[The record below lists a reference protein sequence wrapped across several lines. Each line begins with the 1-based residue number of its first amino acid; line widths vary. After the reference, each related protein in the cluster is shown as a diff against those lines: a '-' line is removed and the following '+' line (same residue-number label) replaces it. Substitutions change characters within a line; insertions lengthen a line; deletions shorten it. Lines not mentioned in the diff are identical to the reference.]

1 MGGRGEGRGVGK
13 KKMPFLRAAVPA
25 LGDRGPPPVP
35 RPCSDVPRDAGHRL
49 HGRGVTPLPGDQT
62 CASSRGCGG
71 AAGPGCPG
79 RQPLAQ
85 PPDSPVCNL
94 TRSATCPQGGRINSG
109 FPRPLPPWN
118 GPWGHGSLVTDFSA
132 RRQHSGCSER
142 GAAQP
147 RLLGTDA
154 PRLWGCPQELPLFGL
169 IPVWTPDF
177 LCEQSTQKEK
187 NLERREAGG
196 GRGRH
201 LHSGTRRPGF
211 FLVRGR
217 WRSFWEPLRVYF
229 YLPTNWSLIRKKTL
243 G

>member
-1 MGGRGEGRGVGK
+1 MHRMGALQGDLLERNPARASRGIAPQSWGL
-13 KKMPFLRAAVPA
+13 PLVPA
-25 LGDRGPPPVP
+25 PGPHPWIRLRQASQKMAQLLWTLWIIPGFVEVSVVWRPRGDARDSD
-35 RPCSDVPRDAGHRL
+35 PCDLPT
-49 HGRGVTPLPGDQT
+49 GRENQH
-62 CASSRGCGG
+62 
-71 AAGPGCPG
+71 
-79 RQPLAQ
+79 
-85 PPDSPVCNL
+85 
-94 TRSATCPQGGRINSG
+94 SG